1 MASIA
6 NCKDYQRSEDPHSM
20 RVLSCY
26 FQEYH
31 DENKVCG
38 VYVRW
43 MFVFPWSFPMAV
55 SPRLGCLQSNAQ
67 NHTMQQ
73 PSKNIQKPS
82 DVGGLTVY
90 IAKVAL
96 YFLGSFGMS
105 TGPVTIKTYQKYI
118 YKLHK
123 GTYPS
128 RWGTIL
134 KSPILTCFFPSIAFF
149 PI

>member
-1 MASIA
+1 
-6 NCKDYQRSEDPHSM
+6 
-20 RVLSCY
+20 
-26 FQEYH
+26 
-31 DENKVCG
+31 
-38 VYVRW
+38 
-43 MFVFPWSFPMAV
+43 MAV

-73 PSKNIQKPS
+73 PSRNIQKPS
-82 DVGGLTVY
+82 DVGGLKVY

-96 YFLGSFGMS
+96 YFLGSSGMS
-105 TGPVTIKTYQKYI
+105 TGPVTIKKYQKYI

-134 KSPILTCFFPSIAFF
+134 KSPILKCFCFLPLPFFQYRNGSKLHRMTVPENNILNIAIFAG
-149 PI
+149 